1 MKGIIFDLDGVLLS
15 TDEFHYL
22 AWKKLA
28 DRLNIPFD
36 RNKNNRLRGI
46 SRMASLEIVLEG
58 YDFSKEQKIAFA
70 EEKNDTYRNLLSTL
84 TPETVSSD
92 VRLTINKLK
101 DNGYKLAIGS
111 SSKNTKFI
119 LEKTC
124 LIDMFDAIAD
134 GNDITHSKPDPEVFL
149 KAAEKLGLNP
159 CECVVVEDAEAGID
173 AGNAG
178 GFTTVGIGD
187 ASKYVKAKCIIH
199 KLSDILNLPI
209 L

>member
-15 TDEFHYL
+15 TDEFHYM

-36 RNKNNRLRGI
+36 RKKNNRLRGI

-58 YDFSKEQKIAFA
+58 YDFSEAQKLAFA
-70 EEKNDTYRNLLSTL
+70 EEKNNTYRNLLSTL
-84 TPETVSSD
+84 TPDTVSFD
-92 VRLTINKLK
+92 VRNSINRLK
-101 DNGYKLAIGS
+101 ERGYKLAVGS

-119 LEKTC
+119 LEKVC

-134 GNDITHSKPDPEVFL
+134 GNDITHSKPNPEVFL
-149 KAAEKLGLNP
+149 KAAEKLELNP
-159 CECVVVEDAEAGID
+159 CDCVVVEDAEAGID

-187 ASKYVKAKCIIH
+187 ASGYVKSSFTINWLSEII
-199 KLSDILNLPI
+199 NLPI

>member
-15 TDEFHYL
+15 TDEFHYM
-22 AWKKLA
+22 AWKELA
-28 DRLNIPFD
+28 DGLNIPFD

-58 YDFSKEQKIAFA
+58 YDFSQEQKIAFA
-70 EEKNDTYRNLLSTL
+70 EEKNNTYRNLLSTL

-92 VRLTINKLK
+92 VRFTINKLK

-149 KAAEKLGLNP
+149 KAAEKLGLKP

-187 ASKYVKAKCIIH
+187 ASKYVKAKCKMD
-199 KLSDILNLPI
+199 KLSDILNIPI